1 MYEGTNKPNTEQ
13 IWANKVSEISFVLT
27 IQFDF
32 LVMRFHQN
40 NDIATQ
46 VNHDPYLIT
55 FVGDIYAH
63 FLCIPVRE
71 KKNAIHYVFG

>member
-1 MYEGTNKPNTEQ
+1 M
-13 IWANKVSEISFVLT
+13 LT

-40 NDIATQ
+40 NDISTQ

-55 FVGDIYAH
+55 SADDIYS
-63 FLCIPVRE
+63 FLMYDVFLKVRKQKCNSLCILG
-71 KKNAIHYVFG
+71 KYFLLLATT